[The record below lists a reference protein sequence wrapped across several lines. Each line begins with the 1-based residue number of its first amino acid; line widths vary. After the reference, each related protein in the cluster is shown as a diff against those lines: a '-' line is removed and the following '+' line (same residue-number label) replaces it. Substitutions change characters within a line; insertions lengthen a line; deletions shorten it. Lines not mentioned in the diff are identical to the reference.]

1 MRGLGWHRLRKQCEA
16 EVTAYY
22 VCFMPVSIDALDST
36 LLLMDNWEHNRRTE
50 LKPGY
55 WLHIL
60 SPRSEPSDPLYPSW
74 TWQVAQGENGQLM
87 LRADGLAEQLVL
99 TQDLADDLIIF
110 TPSERVLL
118 ADYLE
123 LLGWYRACRWGLI
136 LTDRDDGWVQLN
148 FTRYGSR
155 INTRALGAIPTSA
168 VGQPE
173 VVWLH
178 LLDALSSLAHPNRAD
193 ALLGDGE
200 HLPASERDR
209 FMREMRR
216 KVAKLAAA

>member
-1 MRGLGWHRLRKQCEA
+1 MQ
-16 EVTAYY
+16 
-22 VCFMPVSIDALDST
+22 VSIDALDSA
-36 LLLMDNWEHNRRTE
+36 LLLMDNWAHDRRTE
-50 LKPGY
+50 LKPGH
-55 WLHIL
+55 WLHVL
-60 SPRSEPSDPLYPSW
+60 SPRSWPGDPLYPSW
-74 TWQVAQGENGQLM
+74 TWQVVEGLDGQLL

-123 LLGWYRACRWGLI
+123 LLSWYRACRWGLL

-155 INTRALGAIPTSA
+155 VNTRAVGAIPA
-168 VGQPE
+168 PDVKQPE
-173 VVWLH
+173 IVWLH
-178 LLDALSSLAHPNRAD
+178 LLDALFSLMHPSRAD
-193 ALLGDGE
+193 ALLGNEE

-209 FMREMRR
+209 FVREMRR